1 MYKEEK
7 RVLGQLEMDKEL
19 ARMIVSCAYRARAEL
34 GQLMPV
40 LRQCG
45 DANDDPVR
53 EAIATAVYEVGL
65 IADSVFKQFPELN
78 AEAENRAEKFG
89 RSYY

>member
-1 MYKEEK
+1 
-7 RVLGQLEMDKEL
+7 MDKEL
-19 ARMIVSCAYRARAEL
+19 ARMIVSSTYRARVEL

-40 LRQCG
+40 LRQHG
-45 DANDDPVR
+45 DKSDDPVR
-53 EAIATAVYEVGL
+53 EAIASAVYEVGL

-78 AEAENRAEKFG
+78 VEAEKRAEKFG